1 MSSWLL
7 HLQHILYFTTFRS
20 VEGLW
25 EWFVVHLSVGGVSQ
39 RLNQR
44 ASQLAR
50 QFHDIINLPWWG
62 DNHGFSCCRCCCWI
76 LLLFLQAVLLD
87 WVNDWVSPAQK
98 LLLAWQPMLIST
110 IYLLKTTKWWHN
122 LNIKINPF
130 SCQVNRTAGKLINTW
145 KIKLK
150 KFSKHN
156 KTMSGQCEHYH
167 GQEKSH
173 IQFWWSHSTV
183 LSELQLY
190 LQRDFESS
198 PTTDEIDVLRIWSLS
213 HCLL

>member
-1 MSSWLL
+1 MRGQSW
-7 HLQHILYFTTFRS
+7 F
-20 VEGLW
+20 
-25 EWFVVHLSVGGVSQ
+25 
-39 RLNQR
+39 
-44 ASQLAR
+44 
-50 QFHDIINLPWWG
+50 
-62 DNHGFSCCRCCCWI
+62 
-76 LLLFLQAVLLD
+76 LLLSLLLLNITVVFAGSASRLGQ
-87 WVNDWVSPAQK
+87 WFPAQK

-173 IQFWWSHSTV
+173 IQFWLSHSTV

-198 PTTDEIDVLRIWSLS
+198 PTTDVIHVLRIWSLS